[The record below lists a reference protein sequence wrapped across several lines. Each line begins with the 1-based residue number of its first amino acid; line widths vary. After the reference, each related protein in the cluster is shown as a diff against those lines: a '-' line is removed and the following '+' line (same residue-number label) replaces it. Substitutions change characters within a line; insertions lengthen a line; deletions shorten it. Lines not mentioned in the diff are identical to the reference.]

1 MAHIPGPLNAEYRFM
16 DHVKEIREARGLSQA
31 RIAQA
36 MSALGFKLHQTA
48 IAKMEVPDV
57 GQRRALRLSE
67 ALALAEILGENLGDL
82 LGNTVSGD
90 GERLMEL
97 DQAVKDAEDTLRL
110 AQRAYA
116 DHLRQVTLR
125 LHRRAG

>member
-1 MAHIPGPLNAEYRFM
+1 
-16 DHVKEIREARGLSQA
+16 
-31 RIAQA
+31 